1 MESKRK
7 ALGKGLAALIP
18 VERKPAAAGAPQAT
32 AVTGG
37 LFECPVD
44 RLEPNAEQPRQ
55 SFDEGRLRELA
66 DSVKTQGVLQP
77 LVVRALGDGR
87 FQIVAGER
95 RWRAARLAGLER
107 VPVVVKNL
115 SDAESLEVAL
125 IENIQREDL
134 NPLEEA
140 EAYRLLIEE
149 HGLTQERLATRVGRQ
164 RSTVTNAL
172 RLLKLPE
179 ELKTYLLTGELTM
192 GHARA
197 ILGLEGESHQMAI
210 ARKVV
215 REKLSVRACEE
226 LIRSG
231 PAPKTK
237 HGGGR
242 KAKAKPYSPAQYQ
255 LVETLQRR
263 LSTKV
268 DLHPGRKGGRVVI
281 HYYSLDDLDRLLAV
295 IEGK

>member
-18 VERKPAAAGAPQAT
+18 VERKPAPAGAPQGA
-32 AVTGG
+32 AGTGG

-115 SDAESLEVAL
+115 SDSESLEVAL

-197 ILGLEGESHQMAI
+197 ILGIEGESHQMAI

-226 LIRSG
+226 LIRNA
-231 PAPKTK
+231 PAPKAK

-242 KAKAKPYSPAQYQ
+242 KAKARPYSPAQFQ